1 MGNEPL
7 LGLNELLPLNDST
20 LYVGFNLKS
29 VINNFPKLTAGVYL
43 SGNLGSMKYLIEPA
57 ITTHNYRKVEL
68 GSDYHR
74 NNVSGSFIN
83 AFIKAKYKDFVF
95 ILESFLFS
103 GANHTQTLLFNQEC
117 FQHMKI
123 F

>member
-29 VINNFPKLTAGVYL
+29 VISNNFPKLTAGVYL

-57 ITTHNYRKVEL
+57 ITSHNYRKVEL

-95 ILESFLFS
+95 YFWKDFLFLGQVTHKLYYS
-103 GANHTQTLLFNQEC
+103 
-117 FQHMKI
+117 I
-123 F
+123 RIVSSI